1 MAKVINNDINEIA
14 KKVEELTDKELEK
27 VAGGVKK
34 TCPAGQVLVGNKCEK
49 KKKLNL
55 NPDQN
60 IQ

>member
-34 TCPAGQVLVGNKCEK
+34 PARPVRF
-49 KKKLNL
+49 
-55 NPDQN
+55 
-60 IQ
+60 